1 MIPKKGY
8 TLIELILVM
17 FLLLF
22 IALAVF
28 SLTRVGSEAYLRL
41 TTQQSLQSDLRIAA
55 SYLDVKL
62 KQNDTAGAVMAASLS
77 ITDRDQDLQVEALK
91 IVRTIE
97 GLPYELWIFQYDGYL
112 YELLKEPDSIAA
124 LNMSSRIVRADD
136 LELVFDADDAL
147 RIMISRVDDQGIRY
161 QRERTI
167 TLRAGGNR

>member
-1 MIPKKGY
+1 MTPRKGY

-41 TTQQSLQSDLRIAA
+41 TSQQSLQSDLRIAT

-62 KQNDTAGAVMAASLS
+62 KQNDTAGAVMLARPPFADHEGES
-77 ITDRDQDLQVEALK
+77 LK

-97 GLPYELWIFQYDGYL
+97 GFPYELWIFHYDGYL
-112 YELLKEPDSIAA
+112 YELLTEPDS
-124 LNMSSRIVRADD
+124 LVTPDMGNRIVRADD
-136 LELVFDADDAL
+136 FELVYEADDAL
-147 RIMISRVDDQGIRY
+147 RVMISRFDDQGRRY
-161 QRERTI
+161 QRERII
-167 TLRAGGNR
+167 TLRTGGSR